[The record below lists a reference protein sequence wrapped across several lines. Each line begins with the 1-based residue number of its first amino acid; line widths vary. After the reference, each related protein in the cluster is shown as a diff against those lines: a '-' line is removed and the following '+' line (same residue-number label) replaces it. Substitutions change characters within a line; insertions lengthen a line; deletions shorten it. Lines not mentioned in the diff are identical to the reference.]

1 MGPEGPLWGSTGLSR
16 AVSQEDSDG
25 QDKER
30 QQYFHTLPEALTSLL
45 VLLTMANNPD
55 SACVCPG
62 GTTVALT
69 FWRGGGLPS
78 LGVPRN
84 LSPSC
89 TLSPSCIKPK
99 PSDLPL
105 SLVWGC
111 GGLGRGPTLSLFVL
125 PAVMTPVYSK
135 NRVYAIFFILFTLIG
150 ASWK

>member
-69 FWRGGGLPS
+69 FWRGGGSPPLVSPGICPLHAHS
-78 LGVPRN
+78 VPLV
-84 LSPSC
+84 LSPSPV
-89 TLSPSCIKPK
+89 TSPCP
-99 PSDLPL
+99 
-105 SLVWGC
+105 WC
-111 GGLGRGPTLSLFVL
+111 GGVEGWGGGPLCPCLSFLQ
-125 PAVMTPVYSK
+125 S
-135 NRVYAIFFILFTLIG
+135 
-150 ASWK
+150 